1 MNEIEK
7 PEIYA
12 LSHVLAQHG
21 IEDIVIAPGSRNAP
35 LIKVFNGNKAFKCY
49 SIADERSAAFFALGL
64 SQISHKPTVVVCT
77 SGSAVLNFYPAV
89 SEAFYQ
95 KIPLIILSADR
106 PQEWVDQG
114 DGQTIRQQFALAN
127 HVKRSI
133 QLPQNPV
140 SADDHW
146 YFNRLVNEG
155 INASKFPEAG
165 PVHFNIGFPEPLYN
179 IASDKT
185 NQTRKINFLQP
196 NYQLATSDLEQ
207 LAHAWIKASKKIIL
221 VGQHQPD
228 QKLNTAL
235 KLLARNPSV
244 VVLTETL
251 SNIHGSNFLPCI
263 DKVLESISIQEEEQ
277 FRPQL
282 LVTIGGA
289 IVSKKIKAF
298 LRRSKVTQHWN
309 INISNPEQD
318 TYKQLTHAIP
328 AHPEQFFAQLLPLV
342 KSTESNYHHIWWQK
356 NEQVEH
362 RHHEFISKAPFS
374 DLKVFNAIM
383 RHLPV
388 ESDLQVGNSSAI
400 RYIQLF
406 QNPKAVTNYCNRG
419 TSGIDGSS
427 STAVGAA
434 YKSEKTTTLITGDIS
449 FFYDSNAW
457 WNRYVGSN
465 LKIILI
471 NNGGGGIFRI
481 IDGPATTGY
490 LEEYFEAAHTLN
502 AKGIAETFGLN
513 YLSAHTSDGLED
525 ALTKLYSS
533 DTEKAILLEVFTPQ
547 HQNAI
552 VLKNYFKHLLEQK

>member
-12 LSHVLAQHG
+12 LSHVLASHQ

-35 LIKVFNGNKAFKCY
+35 LIKVFNSNKAFKCY
-49 SIADERSAAFFALGL
+49 SVADERSAAFFALGL
-64 SQISHKPTVVVCT
+64 SQISKKPTAVVCT

-95 KIPLIILSADR
+95 KIPLIIISADR

-114 DGQTIRQQFALAN
+114 DGQTIRQQQVLGN

-140 SADDHW
+140 SQEDHW

-155 INASKFPEAG
+155 INASKYPEPG

-179 IASDKT
+179 IANDKT
-185 NQTRKINFLQP
+185 NHTRVIHYLQPQQVIPSVELEKLARSWIKATRKIV
-196 NYQLATSDLEQ
+196 
-207 LAHAWIKASKKIIL
+207 L
-221 VGQHQPD
+221 VGQHSPD
-228 QKLNTAL
+228 EKLNNAL

-251 SNIHGSNFLPCI
+251 SNMHGSNFLPCI
-263 DKVLESISIQEEEQ
+263 DKVLEAIPIQDEDD

-282 LVTIGGA
+282 LITIGGA
-289 IVSKKIKAF
+289 VVSKKVKAF
-298 LRRSKVTQHWN
+298 LRRANLQQHWN
-309 INISNPEQD
+309 INLSNPEQD

-328 AHPEQFFAQLLPLV
+328 ALPEHFLNQLLPLV
-342 KSTESNYHHIWWQK
+342 KSTESNFHKLWWQK
-356 NEQVEH
+356 NEHVEH
-362 RHHEFISKAPFS
+362 QHHDFISKVPFS

-383 RHLPV
+383 RHMPI
-388 ESDLQVGNSSAI
+388 EGDLQVGNSSAI
-400 RYIQLF
+400 RYLQLF
-406 QNPKAVTNYCNRG
+406 QNPKAVTNFCNRG

-434 YKSEKTTTLITGDIS
+434 FKSKKVTTLITGDIS

-457 WNRYVGSN
+457 WNNYIGSN

-490 LEEYFEAAHTLN
+490 LEEFFESSHQLN
-502 AKGIAETFGLN
+502 AKGIAATFGIK
-513 YLSAHTSDGLED
+513 YLEAHTTDALED
-525 ALTKLYSS
+525 ALTQLYALKT
-533 DTEKAILLEVFTPQ
+533 DGPILLEVFTPQ
-547 HQNAI
+547 HQNATI
-552 VLKNYFKHLLEQK
+552 LKNYFKHLA